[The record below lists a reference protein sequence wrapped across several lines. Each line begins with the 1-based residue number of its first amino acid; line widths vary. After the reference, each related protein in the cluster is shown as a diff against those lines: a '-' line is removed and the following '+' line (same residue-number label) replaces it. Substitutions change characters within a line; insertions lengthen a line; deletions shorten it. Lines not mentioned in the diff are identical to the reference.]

1 VTTSGIDRAALVRR
15 AMVDLVAERGI
26 HGTSMSEIAERA
38 GVATGTAYVYYVS
51 KSELLVA
58 AFVEVKTDIGRAAM
72 AGVDSSL
79 DAREIFDSVWRGV
92 HGHLTADPAIARF
105 LVQIEVSPLKEA
117 AHDALFEEDPLTN
130 TARAL
135 SAHLVELPLA
145 VLYDLCVAPAVRIVA
160 SGQELSPS
168 QIDILIES
176 CWRAVARST

>member
-1 VTTSGIDRAALVRR
+1 MQVWA
-15 AMVDLVAERGI
+15 
-26 HGTSMSEIAERA
+26 GTGEPNSRNSISPGG
-38 GVATGTAYVYYVS
+38 GVY
-51 KSELLVA
+51 KS
-58 AFVEVKTDIGRAAM
+58 TDG
-72 AGVDSSL
+72 GL
-79 DAREIFDSVWRGV
+79 TWR
-92 HGHLTADPAIARF
+92 PM
-105 LVQIEVSPLKEA
+105 EEA

-145 VLYDLCVAPAVRIVA
+145 VLYDLCLAPAVRIVA